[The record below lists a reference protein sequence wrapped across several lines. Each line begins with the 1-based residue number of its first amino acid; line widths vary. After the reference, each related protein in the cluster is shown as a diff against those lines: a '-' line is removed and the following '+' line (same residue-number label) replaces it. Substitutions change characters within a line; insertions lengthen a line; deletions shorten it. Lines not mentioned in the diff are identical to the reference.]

1 MFAKNKPVKK
11 HNETHLNEF
20 DSQLLW
26 IGVTDKFP
34 KDTVVSES
42 QIDATKQSKISDT
55 GNLAGQSELKI
66 AQVMLNSNLDLADR
80 LMNGLVGSVTQFKYL
95 KNSVSVTYVKVN
107 DDNAGLVAMQFDMTG
122 RRHSVPIKKHEA
134 LFGFHKK

>member
-11 HNETHLNEF
+11 HNETHLNKF
-20 DSQLLW
+20 DSHLLW
-26 IGVTDKFP
+26 IGAIDKFP

-66 AQVMLNSNLDLADR
+66 AKVMLNSNLDLADR
-80 LMNGLVGSVTQFKYL
+80 LMNGLVGRVTQFKFL

-107 DDNAGLVAMQFDMTG
+107 DDNAGLVAMQFGMAV
-122 RRHSVPIKKHEA
+122 RQHSVPIKKHEA
-134 LFGFHKK
+134 LFGFHEK